1 MVGAFVLLLGG
12 ALIAGV
18 LWIASGG
25 AWQKK
30 VDFYQAVEDESV
42 SGLNLNAP
50 VKYNGVEVGKV
61 RSITLDKVN
70 PQRVHLVF
78 AIERGTPIQVE
89 TVAVLKTQGLT
100 GIAYVELAGGS
111 PNGPL
116 LTASSPDEMPII
128 RTKASLSTRLEN
140 VLSNVAA
147 KLDSTSDN
155 VNKLLSD
162 ENRAAVSSALSD
174 IAAVTRTVAARQA
187 TMDAAI
193 TNAGRTLENSAR
205 LSANLAA
212 QIDPMVER
220 ISRSAAAVEKMGNDT
235 AAAGTQAG
243 KTVEAVGADVQR
255 LTSQTVPAIQ
265 ILLNDLSVLSASLR
279 RLTEQTERNP
289 ASLLRGRGTVP
300 DGPGEAAAARPAFDA
315 SIDVSIDASK
325 RAPAP

>member
-1 MVGAFVLLLGG
+1 VVGAFVLVLGS

-25 AWQKK
+25 AWKK
-30 VDFYQAVEDESV
+30 QVDLYQAVEDESV

-61 RSITLDKVN
+61 RSIKLDAVN

-78 AIERGTPIQVE
+78 AIERGTPIQID

-116 LTASSPDEMPII
+116 LVATQEGELPLI
-128 RTKASLSTRLEN
+128 RTKPSLSARLEN
-140 VLSNVAA
+140 VLTNVAA
-147 KLDSTSDN
+147 KLDSTSNN
-155 VNKLLSD
+155 VNKLLSE
-162 ENRAAVSSALSD
+162 ENRLAFSSALAD
-174 IAAVTRTVAARQA
+174 IAAVSRTVAARQA
-187 TMDAAI
+187 TLDATI
-193 TNAGRTLENSAR
+193 TNLGRTMDNSAR
-205 LSANLAA
+205 LSAQLNA
-212 QIDPMVER
+212 QIDPLVAR
-220 ISRSAAAVEKMGNDT
+220 ISRSAAAIEKLGNDT

-255 LTSQTVPAIQ
+255 LTAQTVPAVQ
-265 ILLNDLSVLSASLR
+265 MLVNDLSVLSASLR

-289 ASLLRGRGTVP
+289 ASLIRGRGTLP
-300 DGPGEAAAARPAFDA
+300 DGPGEGVPARPA
-315 SIDVSIDASK
+315 IDAFK
-325 RAPAP
+325 PAPAP

>member
-1 MVGAFVLLLGG
+1 MGIFVLVLGG

-30 VDFYQAVEDESV
+30 VDFYQAVADESV
-42 SGLNLNAP
+42 SGLNINAP

-61 RSITLDKVN
+61 HSIRLDAAN

-78 AIERGTPIQVE
+78 AIERGTPVQIE

-100 GIAYVELAGGS
+100 GIAFVELSGGS

-116 LTASSPDEMPII
+116 LVATQAGELPLI
-128 RTKASLSTRLEN
+128 RTKASLSARLEN
-140 VLSNVAA
+140 VLTNVAA
-147 KLDSTSDN
+147 KIDSTANS

-162 ENRAAVSSALSD
+162 ENRVAFSSALAD
-174 IAAVTRTVAARQA
+174 IAAVSNTVAARQA
-187 TMDAAI
+187 TLDSTI
-193 TNAGRTLENSAR
+193 TNLGRTMENSAR
-205 LSANLAA
+205 LSAQVSQ
-212 QIDPMVER
+212 QIDPLVAR
-220 ISRSAAAVEKMGNDT
+220 IVRSAAAVEKMGNET

-255 LTSQTVPAIQ
+255 LTAQTVPAIQ
-265 ILLNDLSVLSASLR
+265 TLVNDLSALSASLR

-289 ASLLRGRGTVP
+289 ASLIRGRGTVV
-300 DGPGEAAAARPAFDA
+300 DGPGEGPP
-315 SIDVSIDASK
+315 IPPLP
-325 RAPAP
+325 PAPPALNASQPATAP

>member
-1 MVGAFVLLLGG
+1 VGAFVLVLGSV
-12 ALIAGV
+12 LIAGV

-30 VDFYQAVEDESV
+30 VDAYEAVVDESV

-61 RSITLDKVN
+61 RSIRLDATN

-78 AIERGTPIQVE
+78 AIERGTPVQIE

-100 GIAYVELAGGS
+100 GIAYVELSGGS

-116 LTASSPDEMPII
+116 LVATQEGVLPLI
-128 RTKASLSTRLEN
+128 RTKASLSARLEN
-140 VLSNVAA
+140 VLTNVAA
-147 KLDSTSDN
+147 KIDSTANS

-162 ENRAAVSSALSD
+162 ENRAAFSSALAD
-174 IAAVTRTVAARQA
+174 IAAVSRTVAARQA
-187 TMDAAI
+187 TLDSTI
-193 TNAGRTLENSAR
+193 TNLGRTMDHSAR
-205 LSANLAA
+205 LSAQISQ
-212 QIDPMVER
+212 QIDPLVAR
-220 ISRSAAAVEKMGNDT
+220 IARSAAAVEKMGNDT

-255 LTSQTVPAIQ
+255 LTAQTVPAIQ
-265 ILLNDLSVLSASLR
+265 NLVNDLSALSASLR

-289 ASLLRGRGTVP
+289 ASLLRGRGPVA
-300 DGPGEAAAARPAFDA
+300 DGPGEGP
-315 SIDVSIDASK
+315 SKPTPIDASQPAN
-325 RAPAP
+325 AP

>member
-1 MVGAFVLLLGG
+1 VGAFVLVLGS
-12 ALIAGV
+12 ALIAIA

-30 VDFYQAVEDESV
+30 VDLYQAVEDESV
-42 SGLNLNAP
+42 GGLNLNAP

-61 RSITLDKVN
+61 RSIKLDAVN

-78 AIERGTPIQVE
+78 AIERGTPIQIE

-116 LTASSPDEMPII
+116 LVATQAGELPLI
-128 RTKASLSTRLEN
+128 RTKASLSARLEN
-140 VLSNVAA
+140 VLTNVAA
-147 KLDSTSDN
+147 KLDSTSNN

-162 ENRAAVSSALSD
+162 ENRAAFSSALAD
-174 IAAVTRTVAARQA
+174 IAAVSRTVAARQA
-187 TMDAAI
+187 TLDTTI
-193 TNAGRTLENSAR
+193 TNLGRTMDNSAR
-205 LSANLAA
+205 LSAQLNA
-212 QIDPMVER
+212 QIDPLVLR
-220 ISRSAAAVEKMGNDT
+220 ISRSAAAIEKMGNDT

-243 KTVEAVGADVQR
+243 ITVEAVGADVQR
-255 LTSQTVPAIQ
+255 LTAQTVPAIQ
-265 ILLNDLSVLSASLR
+265 MLVNDLSVLSASLR

-300 DGPGEAAAARPAFDA
+300 DGPGESPLGQAAARPA
-315 SIDVSIDASK
+315 IDALNPTL
-325 RAPAP
+325 APAPAP

>member
-1 MVGAFVLLLGG
+1 MGTFVLVLGG
-12 ALIAGV
+12 VLIAGL

-30 VDFYQAVEDESV
+30 VDLYQAVADESV

-61 RSITLDKVN
+61 RSIRLDATN

-78 AIERGTPIQVE
+78 AIERGTPVQIE

-100 GIAYVELAGGS
+100 GIAYVELSGGS

-116 LTASSPDEMPII
+116 LVATQEGELPQI
-128 RTKASLSTRLEN
+128 RTKASLAARLEN
-140 VLSNVAA
+140 VLTNVAA
-147 KLDSTSDN
+147 KIDSTANS

-162 ENRAAVSSALSD
+162 ENRIALSSALAD
-174 IAAVTRTVAARQA
+174 IAVVSHTVAARQSTLDSTITNLGR
-187 TMDAAI
+187 TMDN
-193 TNAGRTLENSAR
+193 TAR
-205 LSANLAA
+205 LSIQLSTQIEPLAA
-212 QIDPMVER
+212 R
-220 ISRSAAAVEKMGNDT
+220 LSRSAAAVEKMGNDT

-255 LTSQTVPAIQ
+255 LTAQTVPAIQ
-265 ILLNDLSVLSASLR
+265 MLVNDLSVLSASLR

-289 ASLLRGRGTVP
+289 ASLLRGRGTLA
-300 DGPGEAAAARPAFDA
+300 DGPGEGPPIRAAM
-315 SIDVSIDASK
+315 DVSQPAT
-325 RAPAP
+325 AP